1 MGHSRELSE
10 PLRGTGIGWHLCTKS
25 SHEISSLLNIPL
37 SRVSGNKKVE
47 AIGNN
52 SNSATKWLAIKLMEW
67 GQRMLTRNL
76 LQSQSLQ
83 TSKTHMAF
91 RLAQEQSIQ
100 SSMEWVSIAEQLH
113 PSHISQS
120 PRQSVR
126 CTSPSGNLMD
136 ESGFG
141 SCQENGTCLAVIWQV
156 WHIWRRG
163 DYAVGLF
170 FRSWAWPLSSSE
182 RNSECFSIPRDF
194 RQSLICGNSSE
205 RTPSSLNMTVHQCT
219 KQGP

>member
-1 MGHSRELSE
+1 
-10 PLRGTGIGWHLCTKS
+10 
-25 SHEISSLLNIPL
+25 
-37 SRVSGNKKVE
+37 
-47 AIGNN
+47 
-52 SNSATKWLAIKLMEW
+52 MEW
-67 GQRMLTRNL
+67 GQQMLTHNL

-83 TSKTHMAF
+83 TSKGHMAF

-120 PRQSVR
+120 ARQSVR

-156 WHIWRRG
+156 WHIWQRG

-182 RNSECFSIPRDF
+182 RNSDCFSIPRDC
-194 RQSLICGNSSE
+194 RQFHAPYFVG
-205 RTPSSLNMTVHQCT
+205 TVQRELLHL
-219 KQGP
+219 